1 MIWPEKWEDLSANTI
16 RKVVPLIW
24 QMKYAGDDYDQ
35 VILIG
40 RAIIHTLRQAQGPK
54 LELSEKEVLLGLNK
68 LLWLLNTDITS
79 RPFEFVKVAGK
90 KRYLPRENFE
100 DTDAIE
106 MAMANFYYLQ
116 FASAATSTPSTSS
129 GTDGSETN
137 DLAGDSV
144 GDAYGYL
151 WILLAMI
158 CRPRLGKLTGRFWQ
172 PFSTSKEPQRV
183 EFDNGEAE
191 KVAMEFSKL
200 PIGVS
205 LAILNYWEAQQKIF
219 MEQYSNVLKG
229 EGGEPLFA
237 NGEGWI
243 ASLED
248 VAKDGVHGDFE
259 RVCGTN
265 CHTIWTYLSHQKTIA
280 DAQVK
285 ANKT

>member
-16 RKVVPLIW
+16 RKVVPLVW

-40 RAIIHTLRQAQGPK
+40 RALIHNLGLKA
-54 LELSEKEVLLGLNK
+54 ELSEKEVLMGLNK

-116 FASAATSTPSTSS
+116 FASAASSTPSVS
-129 GTDGSETN
+129 SETDETETN
-137 DLAGDSV
+137 YSAGESA

-158 CRPRLGKLTGRFWQ
+158 CRPRHSVLGFARTDKWN
-172 PFSTSKEPQRV
+172 PFGISKEPQRV
-183 EFDNGEAE
+183 EFDNDEAE

>member
-1 MIWPEKWEDLSANTI
+1 MKWPEKWEDLSANTI
-16 RKVVPLIW
+16 RKVVPLVW

-40 RAIIHTLRQAQGPK
+40 RALIHAFQPQNSRLNLT
-54 LELSEKEVLLGLNK
+54 EKEVLLGLNK
-68 LLWLLNTDITS
+68 LLWLLNTDITT
-79 RPFEFVKVAGK
+79 RPFDYVKVAGK

-106 MAMANFYYLQ
+106 MAMTNFYYLQ
-116 FASAATSTPSTSS
+116 FASAASASPQEDTK
-129 GTDGSETN
+129 ET
-137 DLAGDSV
+137 V
-144 GDAYGYL
+144 GDAYRYL

-158 CRPRLGKLTGRFWQ
+158 CRPRVDRLTDRFWR
-172 PFSTSKEPQRV
+172 PFSTSKESQRV
-183 EFDNGEAE
+183 EFDNDEAE

-200 PIGVS
+200 PIGVC
-205 LAILNYWEAQQKIF
+205 LAILNYWEAQQKVF

-259 RVCGTN
+259 RVCSTN

-285 ANKT
+285 ANKK